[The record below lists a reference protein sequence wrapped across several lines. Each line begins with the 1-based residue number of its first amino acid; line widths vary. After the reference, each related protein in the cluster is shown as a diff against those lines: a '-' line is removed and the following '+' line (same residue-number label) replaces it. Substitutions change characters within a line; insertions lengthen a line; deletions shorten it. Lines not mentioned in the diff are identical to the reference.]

1 MSDVSRVMLAGV
13 SLAAALTLAGCG
25 DPSGT
30 PQGSPDSSP
39 SRSTGPAPSAPAP
52 SGRATP
58 QPSETVPGSP
68 TGAGSGPTRSPGS
81 GTPSDADKIGELTPL
96 PRARAG
102 AHLLEAD
109 RLPRFAGRT
118 WRVSTDDHAG
128 GDTGAVGACHKTEL
142 GTIGALDAVS
152 RHYTAE
158 RGARAVQVVA
168 RFPDAKTAWRAHRV
182 LVAWRDDCE
191 QRVRDAT
198 VGPLRPV
205 TVRSGRAD
213 SYLAS
218 YRSRAAGLGIL
229 RSGTLLT
236 LVEVSAGREAYPSTW
251 DPTRVAVRRIAR
263 TF

>member
-1 MSDVSRVMLAGV
+1 MSEPRPRAAGPYDVRCVSGHARRGEPGRRAHARRLRRSKRYAAGLAGL
-13 SLAAALTLAGCG
+13 LAIPLDRSGAERTGTVRTG
-25 DPSGT
+25 DPAAERDRAGK
-30 PQGSPDSSP
+30 PD
-39 SRSTGPAPSAPAP
+39 
-52 SGRATP
+52 GRRIRP
-58 QPSETVPGSP
+58 
-68 TGAGSGPTRSPGS
+68 
-81 GTPSDADKIGELTPL
+81 DPL

-128 GDTGAVGACHKTEL
+128 GDTGAVGACQKTEL